1 MLTSSKRNRNWW
13 NVGNNKN
20 EAFVKEEQR
29 RNVQQEMQMR
39 FAKIVSGAEIKV
51 SEFTRTKYFY
61 VV

>member
-1 MLTSSKRNRNWW
+1 MLTSSKRNRNWL
-13 NVGNNKN
+13 NVGNNKS

-29 RNVQQEMQMR
+29 QNVQQEMQMR
-39 FAKIVSGAEIKV
+39 FAKIVSVAEIKV